1 MCFMSY
7 FLEMIPQPHTCFS
20 LFKTCVMIPKK
31 LFENTTLHHS
41 FAQLVLCCKLFD
53 AKDKNCFCIFLHG
66 SCSHACPYFFIYN
79 KLYLKCYVV
88 KPICPLKVFL
98 AL

>member
-1 MCFMSY
+1 MSY
-7 FLEMIPQPHTCFS
+7 FLEIIPQPHTCFS

-31 LFENTTLHHS
+31 LFEIQPCTIVLLNL
-41 FAQLVLCCKLFD
+41 FLCCKLFD
-53 AKDKNCFCIFLHG
+53 AMDKNCFCIFLHG

-79 KLYLKCYVV
+79 KLHLKCYVV